1 MVAEAA
7 AEKVVFKVVA
17 AEAVVEVA
25 AEALV
30 EGPGAA
36 VLVAEV
42 AAEVPGVAVRLGV
55 NPEAAVDRSCLLPLR
70 LLKRHPRIVPV
81 TCKATNLCC
90 FCLVYTCVTPFSV
103 KPCCKMLL
111 SSNGDVRAVRYECSV
126 MYTGR
131 ELDVAGAV
139 SELRAN
145 GCAVQ

>member
-17 AEAVVEVA
+17 AEVAAEAVVEVA
-25 AEALV
+25 AEAVV

-55 NPEAAVDRSCLLPLR
+55 NPEAAVDRSCLL
-70 LLKRHPRIVPV
+70 KRHPRIVHV

-90 FCLVYTCVTPFSV
+90 FWLVYTCVTPFLV
-103 KPCCKMLL
+103 KACCKMLL
-111 SSNGDVRAVRYECSV
+111 
-126 MYTGR
+126 
-131 ELDVAGAV
+131 
-139 SELRAN
+139 
-145 GCAVQ
+145 